1 MSHLNIG
8 HLRHAA
14 ELGIAVPR
22 ETALDILRCDADE
35 IPEVL
40 ACATLL
46 RKHHF
51 GNRFRFCSIVNAKS
65 GACSEDCAF
74 CAQSGHHHTAADVF
88 GMIGPDRI
96 VAAYEEASDLPVSH
110 FGVVTSG
117 KMLRD
122 DDIDS
127 IISAVKRKPD
137 SRVLW
142 CASLGCL
149 DRRQLLRLKEAGVRR
164 FHHNLECAES
174 YFPNICSTHSYAQ
187 RIDTIRAARQ
197 SGLEICSGGILGL
210 GESLEQR
217 LEFAG
222 ILAREAVNSI
232 PLNFLV
238 PIPGTR
244 VESRIPMKALD
255 IIRTIAM
262 FRMTNPQAEIKV
274 CAGRLHL
281 RDLQSMIFYAGATGM
296 MMGPMLT
303 IAGRDVCRDRQL
315 IEDLEMSDAEFYC
328 ERV

>member
-1 MSHLNIG
+1 
-8 HLRHAA
+8 
-14 ELGIAVPR
+14 
-22 ETALDILRCDADE
+22 
-35 IPEVL
+35 
-40 ACATLL
+40 
-46 RKHHF
+46 
-51 GNRFRFCSIVNAKS
+51 
-65 GACSEDCAF
+65 
-74 CAQSGHHHTAADVF
+74 
-88 GMIGPDRI
+88 
-96 VAAYEEASDLPVSH
+96 
-110 FGVVTSG
+110 
-117 KMLRD
+117 MLRD

-210 GESLEQR
+210 GESLAQR
-217 LEFAG
+217 VEFAG

-244 VESRIPMKALD
+244 VESQIPMKALD

-303 IAGRDVCRDRQL
+303 VAGRDVCRDRQL